1 MDGRL
6 NWRLREVVPPTGP
19 DELFLELCAFRVPP
33 VHANRLTWARERGRT
48 DGAMSGYAYDE
59 RSEVRQGGGSGYSGS
74 SQSEHS
80 RDDRSGGYDSQSRHQ
95 EPQRDN
101 RARVERGTLPQGP
114 SHSQAGPNQGNS
126 AEDPGRAGTGSDP
139 LNMIFDQCCKWDGSV
154 CPCSSWVPSE
164 D

>member
-6 NWRLREVVPPTGP
+6 NWRLCEVIPPTGP
-19 DELFLELCAFRVPP
+19 DELFLEFCVRSAYPP
-33 VHANRLTWARERGRT
+33 STQINVGTRGRT
-48 DGAMSGYAYDE
+48 HRAMYGDAYDE

-114 SHSQAGPNQGNS
+114 SHSQAGPNQGSS

-139 LNMIFDQCCKWDGSV
+139 LRMIFDQCCKSGDGSV